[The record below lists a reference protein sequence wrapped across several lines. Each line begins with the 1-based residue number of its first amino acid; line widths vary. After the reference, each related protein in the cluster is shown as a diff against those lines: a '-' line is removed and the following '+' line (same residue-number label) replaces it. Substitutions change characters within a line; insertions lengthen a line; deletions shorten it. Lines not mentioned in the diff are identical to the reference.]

1 MNNFINNINE
11 LLSSCITEIS
21 QFKKITV
28 NMKINAIDRELIIK
42 YAIPIFYSNWE
53 GFFVKSLIEYINFI
67 NSLVL
72 GLDEVKDEIL
82 AHCLNDKYDIGIS
95 RNDFEQLKKHAL
107 DIRYFFQQSY
117 FSLNSRIS
125 TKSNLSYKVANGVL
139 DRLCLNNLP
148 IIRQNELNKL
158 LLFRNNIAHG
168 ECTVPCDN
176 DIINEMSN
184 IVINCMY
191 DLFLIIEEG
200 INNELFKKH

>member
-1 MNNFINNINE
+1 
-11 LLSSCITEIS
+11 
-21 QFKKITV
+21 
-28 NMKINAIDRELIIK
+28 MKINAIDRELIIK